1 MNIISL
7 LKKIKNKIQLN
18 TVIITSFF
26 YRTKTGLTASL
37 KHASYSTETT

>member
-26 YRTKTGLTASL
+26 YRTKTGLTSL